1 VKRREGRFLLVGIV
15 ILAALIFL
23 APSYGWK
30 VRTWLGPR
38 ATQQADTP
46 DLAAE
51 NQTLKAE
58 LAQLQK
64 TTAQTPRAPLEYLRA
79 MVYSRYPMSFRN
91 EILVNLGVN
100 DGAVIGKAVVFQGIL
115 VGRIEKTFSD
125 SALAQT
131 VFDASFKMPVRVGA
145 GGYDALLVGGASP
158 KITSMAKTAPVH
170 TGDIV
175 YAAAEGLPYGL
186 PVALVAGTST
196 SPDNLFEEAALSF
209 AYDMNGVQ
217 SVLVAK

>member
-15 ILAALIFL
+15 ILLALIFL
-23 APSYGWK
+23 APSYGWE

-38 ATQQADTP
+38 ATGQADAP
-46 DLAAE
+46 GLAAE
-51 NQTLKAE
+51 NQALKAE
-58 LAQLQK
+58 LAQLQG
-64 TTAQTPRAPLEYLRA
+64 TAAQTPRPPVNYLRA
-79 MVYSRYPMSFRN
+79 MVYSRYPMNFRN
-91 EILVNLGVN
+91 EVLIDLGTN
-100 DGAVIGKAVVFQGIL
+100 DGVVAGKAAVFQGIL

-158 KITSMAKTAPVH
+158 KLTSIAKTALVKV
-170 TGDIV
+170 GDVV
-175 YAAAEGLPYGL
+175 YTAAEGLPYGL

-196 SPDNLFEEAALSF
+196 SPDNLFKEAALGF
-209 AYDMNGVQ
+209 AYDVDDIQ